1 MQPLFRNK
9 AARVFRRTA
18 LLALAFAAWPA
29 FAQQPEPLS
38 NTQPF
43 KTPVNPREPI
53 ITDKEFEEAIPS
65 LDAQGPMESIEEWQ
79 KQQEENEKIEAEQQA
94 KDPDLP
100 AFQDQDIDEAL
111 PDPPVNDPEID
122 DPLPS
127 IDSFDAEP
135 PPAFTEA
142 DDSISQKVPYLY
154 EIVGLEDKS
163 GAHSA
168 VFESITDRFD
178 DLSALDSGNGTAD
191 NGAQIS
197 SGLREDRQ
205 LLLDLLQG
213 EGFYDATVEA
223 AADPPSVSGQPV
235 SARLTTI
242 PGPRYALGSIA
253 FQAAPVTPPDLITS
267 NFVPKTGDPIVAER
281 ILTAEANIAL
291 ALPQNGYPFA
301 KVGQRDILLDE
312 DVLTGDYTLPV
323 NTGARAYF
331 GAIRSE
337 GNGAFKADHI
347 EILRRFDKGELYD
360 ARKLD
365 DLRAAMIAT
374 GLFSSVAVEPVLS
387 SERAPDGTAYADLLV
402 RQEAGPPRTI
412 AASAGYSTGQGF
424 RAEGSWTHRNMFPPE
439 GALTLSAVAGTQEQG
454 VGTTFRRSNAGK
466 RDRTVELTLSALHS
480 EYSAFDAYTGTLAG
494 RISYDSTPIW
504 QKKFTYGFGF
514 EIVGSSEEDYDFT
527 LQSRERR
534 TYYVLALPVQAGFDT
549 SNDLLNPTKGFR
561 VNLKASPETSLGS
574 GAQVYARTLVEAT
587 GYYPVA
593 DNIVL
598 AGRARVGSIA
608 GVSRESLV
616 PSRRYYGGGGG
627 SVRGFGHQQL
637 GPRDPNGDPV
647 GGRSLVEAAAEVR
660 YRFGNFGVVGFV
672 DAGQVYESS
681 IPQFNNWRFGV
692 GIGGRF
698 YTNFGPFR
706 LDIATPINRQ
716 PGESLVSVYVS
727 IGQAF

>member
-1 MQPLFRNK
+1 MTLIGLILGSSP
-9 AARVFRRTA
+9 
-18 LLALAFAAWPA
+18 ALAQQNPPAPAAQTAKPA
-29 FAQQPEPLS
+29 
-38 NTQPF
+38 
-43 KTPVNPREPI
+43 VDPREPI
-53 ITDKEFEEAIPS
+53 ITDEEFAKAVPP
-65 LDAQGPMESIEEWQ
+65 LDDQSPMESIEEWQ

-94 KDPDLP
+94 KDPPLP

-122 DPLPS
+122 DPLPPV
-127 IDSFDAEP
+127 DSFDAEP

-142 DDSISQKVPYLY
+142 DDSGSQKVPY
-154 EIVGLEDKS
+154 EFAIVGLEDKT
-163 GAHSA
+163 GTNNE
-168 VFESITDRFD
+168 VFASISDRFA
-178 DLSALDSGNGTAD
+178 DLSALDDDGGTAD
-191 NGAQIS
+191 NGAVIS
-197 SGLREDRQ
+197 SSLREDRQ

-213 EGFYDATVEA
+213 EGFYDATVDA
-223 AADPPSVSGQPV
+223 AADPPSVAGQPISV
-235 SARLTTI
+235 RLTTI
-242 PGPRYALGSIA
+242 PGPRYALGSIN
-253 FQAAPVTPPDLITS
+253 FAAKPVTPADLITS

-281 ILTAEANIAL
+281 ILAAEANIAL

-312 DVLTGDYTLPV
+312 DTLTGDYTLPV
-323 NTGARAYF
+323 SVGSRAYF
-331 GAIRSE
+331 GSIRSE
-337 GNGAFKADHI
+337 GKGAFEADHI

-387 SERAPDGTAYADLLV
+387 GEVAPDGTAYADLLV

-424 RAEGSWTHRNMFPPE
+424 RAEGSWTHRNLFPPE

-454 VGTTFRRSNAGK
+454 LGATFRRSNAGK
-466 RDRTVELTLSALHS
+466 RDRTLEVTLSALHS

-514 EIVGSSEEDYDFT
+514 ELVGTSEEDYDFT
-527 LQSRERR
+527 LQARERN
-534 TYYVLALPVQAGFDT
+534 TYYVVALPAQVGFDT

-561 VNLKASPETSLGS
+561 VNLKLSPESSLGS
-574 GAQVYARTLVEAT
+574 GAQIYARTMIEAT
-587 GYYPVA
+587 GYYPVT
-593 DNIVL
+593 DSVVL

-608 GVSRESLV
+608 GVDREKLV

-637 GPRDPNGDPV
+637 GPRDPNGDPI

-681 IPQFNNWRFGV
+681 IPQFDNWRFGV

-706 LDIATPINRQ
+706 LDVATPINRQ